1 MFHIFGLEKKIQ
13 NRLLLQTRKGR
24 TKHSQIS
31 GFSHQ
36 PRVNNNGERRH
47 IIVGFN
53 YYCEPTFS
61 FLNNL
66 LDTVLLAPIFSWV
79 FNHPWK
85 FTWESTVG
93 LIDKSLLSWFFL
105 IFFIIFSNNK
115 RLFIESYHI
124 VYHYL
129 IIS

>member
-1 MFHIFGLEKKIQ
+1 LRRKFKIACFSKQ
-13 NRLLLQTRKGR
+13 GKEEQSTPKFLASLI
-24 TKHSQIS
+24 SQGSITMAK
-31 GFSHQ
+31 
-36 PRVNNNGERRH
+36 ED

-66 LDTVLLAPIFSWV
+66 LDTVLLAPIFPWV

-93 LIDKSLLSWFFL
+93 LIDKSLLS
-105 IFFIIFSNNK
+105 
-115 RLFIESYHI
+115 
-124 VYHYL
+124 
-129 IIS
+129 